1 MPLPYPKSSLDANQV
16 LQFAFDENSGRLRTD
31 STFSGSISINLTST
45 TDNVAIGDSITGDKL
60 VVNADGSINVN
71 VAVSHLNDSI
81 RLGDGTSLLTS
92 TLVSGKQGLD
102 VNLINTLSATVS
114 GEVDAV
120 LTGLNEYAYA
130 ETTIAAGATVT
141 VVSQLFPTAYK
152 LRRVRG
158 SGENIA
164 VYEIKFNGTGID
176 KSRSTYTDFNM
187 VFDYETGIDIPAGTT
202 VSVAVTNS
210 GTVPALFS
218 AQMLF
223 SAR

>member
-1 MPLPYPKSSLDANQV
+1 VPLPYPKSSIDANQCI
-16 LQFAFDENSGRLRTD
+16 QFAFDMDTGRLRTD

-60 VVNADGSINVN
+60 TVNADGSINVN

-120 LTGLNEYAYA
+120 LTGLNEYTYN
-130 ETTIAAGATVT
+130 ETTIAAGATTT
-141 VVSQLFPTAYK
+141 VVSQLFATAYK

-158 SGENIA
+158 SGENIGRFFL
-164 VYEIKFNGTGID
+164 KFNGVGVD
-176 KSRSTYTDFNM
+176 KILTTYTDFNSLM
-187 VFDYETGIDIPAGTT
+187 DYETGIDIPAGTT
-202 VSVAVTNS
+202 VTLEVTNVS
-210 GTVPALFS
+210 TTPGVYS
-218 AQMLF
+218 AQLLY
-223 SAR
+223 SIK